1 MKETFNHYFNML
13 LSSMLVLLGFSSCSN
28 NSNKDDIYPLEY
40 GSPSADYIFKGT
52 VTNEDNLPIQN
63 IQVITDLKDFNNASI
78 KKDTIYTDAKGE
90 FQKELKTFPAIK
102 SATVKFTDVDD
113 TLNGSYQN
121 ATMTVAPTRTKKRDG
136 WYLGEFTFTANQKLK
151 KK

>member
-1 MKETFNHYFNML
+1 MKRHFNEIISYL
-13 LSSMLVLLGFSSCSN
+13 LSGILGILGFSSCSG
-28 NSNKDDIYPLEY
+28 DEPDEY
-40 GSPSADYIFKGT
+40 GSPSADYIYKGK
-52 VTNEDNLPIQN
+52 VTDENDSPIQN
-63 IQVITDLKDFNNASI
+63 IQVVTDLKDSNDISVG
-78 KKDTIYTDAKGE
+78 KDTIYTDANGE
-90 FQKELKTFPAIK
+90 FQKRLKTMYNIK

-151 KK
+151 QK